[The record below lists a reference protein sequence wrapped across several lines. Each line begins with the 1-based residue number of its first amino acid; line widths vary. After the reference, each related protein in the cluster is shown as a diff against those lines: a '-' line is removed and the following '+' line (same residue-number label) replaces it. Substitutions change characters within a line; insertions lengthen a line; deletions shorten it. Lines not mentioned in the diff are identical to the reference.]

1 MTAAAILA
9 QIEQLDRDR
18 AELMERLR
26 SATRP
31 NGKPMQPTSRRLK
44 RGMPFNVIDWSDE
57 QGPQPFVL

>member
-31 NGKPMQPTSRRLK
+31 NGKPMQPTSRRKCSNEECL
-44 RGMPFNVIDWSDE
+44 ST
-57 QGPQPFVL
+57 

>member
-26 SATRP
+26 AAWLAT
-31 NGKPMQPTSRRLK
+31 
-44 RGMPFNVIDWSDE
+44 
-57 QGPQPFVL
+57 